1 MDRRILAAVARW
13 EILRFTKA
21 KEIVLGI
28 LFFGVSFAAANL
40 LGDLFDHLGSR
51 PKEVAVVGGP
61 GMGLEGETE
70 LDRFRLVPE
79 TRAREAW
86 EAALRAEEVDAVLEV
101 TGPDT
106 ATLHVLGERS
116 WQAEL
121 TMQLQAHRQAHR
133 IQAADL
139 SPQLLADLATPA
151 QVEVVPQDS
160 GAERASPMTA
170 LLISGAMLMGLFLGF
185 SYVFVAITGEKTQMV
200 TESVLSA
207 ITPQQWVDGKILGLT
222 VVVLIQ
228 LATAVAGFALYQTV
242 AVLFLDKAWSMPGGL
257 GSPLSGIQLVLFAT
271 LGFGFWFTLFAMVA
285 ATISDPNSSSRSS
298 LLMLPFLPLGL
309 SLVGVDNPD
318 ALWMKILALVP
329 GLSPTAMPLRILR
342 GDPASW
348 EIVLSLAL
356 LAAAIWFF
364 RRAAGRI
371 FGVSMLMTGKEP
383 GFREVW
389 RWIRESE

>member
-1 MDRRILAAVARW
+1 MDRRILGAIARW

-21 KEIVLGI
+21 KEIVLGA
-28 LFFGVSFAAANL
+28 LFFGVSFAGANL
-40 LGDLFDHLGSR
+40 LGDLFEHLGSR
-51 PKEVAVVGGP
+51 PKDVAVVGGAA
-61 GMGLEGETE
+61 MGLDGKRE
-70 LDRFRLVPE
+70 LDRFRLFPE
-79 TRAREAW
+79 TRSRVEW
-86 EAALRAEEVDAVLEV
+86 EAALRAEEVDVVLEI

-121 TMQLQAHRQAHR
+121 VGLLQAHRQGHR
-133 IQAADL
+133 IQSAEIPPEVLAELAA
-139 SPQLLADLATPA
+139 PA
-151 QVEVVPQDS
+151 QLDVILQDA
-160 GAERASPMTA
+160 GAERASPLTA
-170 LLISGAMLMGLFLGF
+170 LLISSAMLMGLFLGF

-228 LATAVAGFALYQTV
+228 LATAVVGFLLYQAV
-242 AVLFLDKAWSMPGGL
+242 AFVFLDKSWSLPGGL
-257 GSPLSGIQLVLFAT
+257 GSPLTAVQLVLFAT

-298 LLMLPFLPLGL
+298 LLLLPFGPLGL

-318 ALWMKILALVP
+318 AEWMQIVALVP

-342 GDPASW
+342 GEPGAW
-348 EIVLSLAL
+348 EILVSLAL
-356 LAAAIWFF
+356 LAGSIWLF

-389 RWIRESE
+389 RWIREP